1 MAKKHISQK
10 FSFKGILS
18 RNSTYRVDC
27 RGKLAGIGVYDDA
40 ANILNGIQK
49 RDAEMNRAARALV
62 GGHTQAARVP
72 GYTFNYT
79 RPNGRMNFTIGRQ
92 PYHNEAH
99 HVIPVEVFYDAKWTT
114 PHLHIVKSAKENP
127 DDKSAPGYN
136 INNQDNI
143 IILPQCCGELHI
155 MHYHVLPDHSR
166 NHNSYNTRLLGACDP
181 IFDLADE
188 ALSEPDCDR
197 KKDLRKQIYDKLKQI
212 EKDNFTHLKGLGTNP
227 MS

>member
-10 FSFKGILS
+10 FSFKGILP

-143 IILPQCCGELHI
+143 IILLQRAGSCTSCTI
-155 MHYHVLPDHSR
+155 TCSR
-166 NHNSYNTRLLGACDP
+166 ITQGTTTATTRGSWEHA
-181 IFDLADE
+181 IR
-188 ALSEPDCDR
+188 SSTSR
-197 KKDLRKQIYDKLKQI
+197 TRR
-212 EKDNFTHLKGLGTNP
+212 
-227 MS
+227 